1 MGCDDEIK
9 VICYIIEVRR
19 KLWRI
24 ICKIWDFYV
33 LYNCILKVE

>member
-19 KLWRI
+19 KL
-24 ICKIWDFYV
+24 CKIWDFYV
-33 LYNCILKVE
+33 LFNCILKVE